1 MARTYKE
8 AASVLVI
15 DTGIQTQCSTSSTV
29 SNYLFRISLSGW
41 MHRVWTLQEGLLAR
55 RLYFEFG
62 GGAIVDVEKILAIH
76 KGVIQLVAGGA
87 LQHAERRMAL
97 EQYLLDHAIVES
109 LPVSDAFLSAYI
121 PRGFISPE
129 ETERLVSLFGYRR
142 RALSSGI
149 STTLEDAIV
158 LLHNRSTSH
167 EEDETIAIAGLFPGK
182 VNVEALLDIKDS
194 SSSATS
200 LRRME
205 AFLIQLG
212 EVPKELP
219 WLPLSVDRLHRLN
232 FRWAPATLTSV
243 GSSFSGATFF
253 RTASCTADGLRGKY
267 VVGRLPT
274 AILIPDRDDNPP
286 PDGFFTSSFQLAH
299 EGCAYEASLRIRPQA
314 LRGLRFMIEQDGHR
328 HVEINSIL
336 LQDDPFPQQMSN
348 SKYFAAVQVVE
359 GGGDGIDESGPIHY
373 TYVASGRIEPIEP
386 LFAEAMLADRK
397 KCHELADVSQT
408 HVLLS

>member
-1 MARTYKE
+1 IPVVVYDGAREQLSVRRSSEGPYVAISHVWADGLGSVTQRGLPACQIERLSALIVQLEPRGAFWMDSLCIPRGHYRPVNLRKLAIKLMARTYKE

-76 KGVIQLVAGGA
+76 KGVIQL
-87 LQHAERRMAL
+87 
-97 EQYLLDHAIVES
+97 S

-274 AILIPDRDDNPP
+274 AILIP
-286 PDGFFTSSFQLAH
+286 
-299 EGCAYEASLRIRPQA
+299 
-314 LRGLRFMIEQDGHR
+314 
-328 HVEINSIL
+328 
-336 LQDDPFPQQMSN
+336 
-348 SKYFAAVQVVE
+348 
-359 GGGDGIDESGPIHY
+359 
-373 TYVASGRIEPIEP
+373 
-386 LFAEAMLADRK
+386 
-397 KCHELADVSQT
+397 
-408 HVLLS
+408 